1 MALIGEKSIKWVIRY
16 AAEHFSEISVM
27 LTENLFSFYSLE
39 SPTEE
44 EEENLNEQLVITRS
58 KSTFVGVK
66 KLHFIYNEY

>member
-1 MALIGEKSIKWVIRY
+1 
-16 AAEHFSEISVM
+16 M

-39 SPTEE
+39 SPTE